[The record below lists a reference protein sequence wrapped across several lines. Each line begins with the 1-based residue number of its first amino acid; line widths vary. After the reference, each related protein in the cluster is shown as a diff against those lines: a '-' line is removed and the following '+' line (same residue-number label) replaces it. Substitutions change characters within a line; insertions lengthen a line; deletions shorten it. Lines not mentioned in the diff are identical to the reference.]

1 MARTSPPRPTP
12 RTVALLGALSLAF
25 LVYAVLAMGNPL
37 VGLFS
42 AAVLVAA
49 YATWRFLLAVEA
61 MGDGLQRIA
70 DVREA
75 ESGDER

>member
-1 MARTSPPRPTP
+1 MDRASPPRLTP
-12 RTVALLGALSLAF
+12 RTVALLGTLSLAF

-37 VGLFS
+37 VGLFP
-42 AAVLVAA
+42 AVLLVAA

-70 DVREA
+70 DALE
-75 ESGDER
+75 GDR